1 MIYDIY
7 NIYTADAGD
16 HAAGVLPLL
25 GLLAGLQGDGVVGA
39 GPRYCLQRGLLQVSC
54 HWGRLDIRYQMRD
67 VKCSLLAN
75 VGLHPQIQYYRQASA
90 HGSRYDQSFHLLV
103 SKKYKLL
110 KLDILYNFI
119 TSTSPKFKA
128 ELSHEWTQV

>member
-1 MIYDIY
+1 
-7 NIYTADAGD
+7 
-16 HAAGVLPLL
+16 
-25 GLLAGLQGDGVVGA
+25 
-39 GPRYCLQRGLLQVSC
+39 
-54 HWGRLDIRYQMRD
+54 MRD

-110 KLDILYNFI
+110 KLDILYN
-119 TSTSPKFKA
+119 
-128 ELSHEWTQV
+128 L